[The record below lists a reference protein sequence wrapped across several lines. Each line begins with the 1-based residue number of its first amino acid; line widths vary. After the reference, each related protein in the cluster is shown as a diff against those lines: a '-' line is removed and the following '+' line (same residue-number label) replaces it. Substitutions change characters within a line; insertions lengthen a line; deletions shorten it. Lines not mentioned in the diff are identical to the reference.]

1 MFDWPGD
8 AGQHPRLFVSRVQL
22 KALWSRHDAD
32 PALLEP
38 LLKDGAAK
46 SEQAI
51 GYTPN
56 WSTNQ
61 AGGAYLLTGS
71 AEVAAQTLLLPRL
84 RKALNYDLWGYQ
96 FGAAGDPVV
105 FLYDA
110 VIDSPLVSA
119 AERPVLQ
126 AQMAYFGYRLTDP
139 AVWSAE
145 RGILLGQPEHDGHL
159 GDCRAA

>member
-1 MFDWPGD
+1 MKDYVSTGR
-8 AGQHPRLFVSRVQL
+8 ATRAASAAVREPRPAQGPVEPPRRRSR
-22 KALWSRHDAD
+22 
-32 PALLEP
+32 PARTTAE
-38 LLKDGAAK
+38 GWAAK

-96 FGAAGDPVV
+96 FGSARRSGRFSLRRRDRQPAG
-105 FLYDA
+105 
-110 VIDSPLVSA
+110 
-119 AERPVLQ
+119 
-126 AQMAYFGYRLTDP
+126 
-139 AVWSAE
+139 
-145 RGILLGQPEHDGHL
+145 
-159 GDCRAA
+159 